1 MSRSPYLV
9 GRITRTAPAGSR
21 GISID
26 LDLRIRAQPG
36 QFVMVW
42 LPRVDEKP
50 FSLVCDDP
58 VSLTVVRVGPFTER
72 MQRLRPGEAL
82 FLRGPLGNG
91 FSLAG
96 ERPLLIGGGCGAA
109 PLAFL
114 AKRLREEG
122 CSVTVALGA
131 RTGADL
137 LLAERFAALGTRL
150 IVSTD
155 DGSLGERGL
164 VTDVAGRLLTE
175 ELYDHVYACGPAPM
189 LDRVSELCRARGVPA
204 QISQEAYMR
213 CGTGICGSCD
223 CGGGRLVCRDGPV
236 FPVAPQHAMADTRP
250 RG

>member
-1 MSRSPYLV
+1 MACSPYLV

-21 GISID
+21 GISIE

-50 FSLVCDDP
+50 FSLVSDDP
-58 VSLTVVRVGPFTER
+58 ISLAIVRVGPFTER
-72 MQRLRPGEAL
+72 MQRVRPGETL

-122 CSVTVALGA
+122 CPVTVVLGA
-131 RTGADL
+131 RTGAEL
-137 LLAERFAALGTRL
+137 LLAERFAALGARL

-164 VTDVAGRLLTE
+164 VTDVASRLLIGE
-175 ELYDHVYACGPAPM
+175 SYDHVYACGPARM
-189 LDRVSELCRARGVPA
+189 LERVGELCRARGIPA
-204 QISQEAYMR
+204 QVSLEAYMR
-213 CGTGICGSCD
+213 CGIGICGSCD
-223 CGGGRLVCRDGPV
+223 CGGARLVCRDGPV
-236 FPVAPQHAMADTRP
+236 FPVAPERAMDDARP